1 MFAVYIIITDEV
13 VEVVHRVQSGRETD
27 CSTIAKLMSCTV
39 KASSCHY
46 RITSISAADAYV
58 CLINQF
64 TSLNGVTHLK
74 NDQEHSSFGDILEDT
89 KTLPNPLRSTLIDIT
104 KTLKEASFGV
114 NDSDS
119 ERLGSAPAPTVLP
132 LPVTP
137 PIPALLPLPEVLPT
151 SMLPPGDLGA
161 SAPTPPEPEPEPERS
176 DVRVVENLSEGVSAE
191 LSQTSTS
198 ADVTL
203 LHSSLAPGRGAVRE
217 SSDLSTETVPTATDG
232 REGKGLSALSAPTTS
247 DDSDRGQGGKR
258 CGDAE
263 LAECS
268 LEESSPEAGPEI
280 STSILHGVTHS
291 NHVPSPGRN
300 PRPKGGSLSHPT
312 PSSSSTFSSSSA
324 PITHVVSLSYD
335 ESRYHSNC
343 IPRALLGRFGRPV
356 LPADAHDDS
365 LCQPDGDALAVVETQ
380 THAGKGTDVE
390 VEVEV
395 GTSEKVDLPLMME
408 NNDDDVITIEAK
420 GRFFIPGMYRTRV
433 ESCLVSKKRNPKQSS
448 SGCGML
454 LPSELQSRLGKWSM
468 ESDYALLEYINL
480 HGADDTSTTF
490 SQPGLVALP
499 KQFLSFRGSSMSE
512 MHLIDIQARIL
523 LFESLNKHFEE
534 LLPVMNILNDDPL
547 SLGAMIRKCNRYIFM
562 SVKQPLLDRVI
573 AATVITSGYEM
584 PVQLALDN
592 VQSMSSR
599 EKNGGSGSDVNCFVQ
614 AFRQLKKRESSVY
627 RHVFSTDRVFQISFV
642 GESGIDAGGV
652 FREGVSRIVEDLFSE
667 HFNLLLLSPNGKHE
681 VHSNMEKYIP
691 NPSFVDPLSI
701 QMFEFIGRL
710 MGMSLRVKLCLPFEF
725 PSLVWKKLAGEE
737 ATFEDLLG
745 VDAISCRLLMEIKN
759 CDNDG
764 IHDDVSFNIKYGGKL
779 RFVHIRSDG
788 IEEEL
793 ESGSKDRVVRYSN
806 RLQYCDMVEKAKL
819 TEFDQQ
825 INAIERGMAEVTPM
839 RYLKLFSWQQ
849 LETLVAGSPLF
860 DFNLWKLKTEAS
872 GLSAKTVDMFW
883 KVMASLT
890 AKEQSGFIR
899 FAWGRSRLPPPKD
912 FNTKMKLN
920 FGQGRLPVAH
930 TCFFSIE
937 LPEYAT
943 EEEMRTG
950 LLTAINFGVGG
961 ILMG

>member
-1 MFAVYIIITDEV
+1 M
-13 VEVVHRVQSGRETD
+13 HRVQLGRLID
-27 CSTIAKLMSCTV
+27 SSAVARHMAYTV

-46 RITSISAADAYV
+46 CITSMSAADTYL
-58 CLINQF
+58 CLVNQF
-64 TSLNGVTHLK
+64 TALSGGSYSRDDK
-74 NDQEHSSFGDILEDT
+74 DDSSSGDPLEVILS
-89 KTLPNPLRSTLIDIT
+89 LPNASKGIFADSGAQIA
-104 KTLKEASFGV
+104 LKKVS
-114 NDSDS
+114 DSDNGCFGS
-119 ERLGSAPAPTVLP
+119 SSAPTLTPT
-132 LPVTP
+132 PV
-137 PIPALLPLPEVLPT
+137 LLPLPLLPQALMT
-151 SMLPPGDLGA
+151 VSVPPGDPEVTT
-161 SAPTPPEPEPEPERS
+161 PTPHEQH
-176 DVRVVENLSEGVSAE
+176 DVRVVESFSQEVSAE
-191 LSQTSTS
+191 PSPASTAAVATPPLLSPIS
-198 ADVTL
+198 A
-203 LHSSLAPGRGAVRE
+203 SNGSRE
-217 SSDLSTETVPTATDG
+217 GIDLPTGTAASASHGGDLTELSTVCAATATD
-232 REGKGLSALSAPTTS
+232 
-247 DDSDRGQGGKR
+247 DSDSGGGVKN
-258 CGDAE
+258 CGTSAAE
-263 LAECS
+263 
-268 LEESSPEAGPEI
+268 GPEI
-280 STSILHGVTHS
+280 CDSSFRVVSDTPA
-291 NHVPSPGRN
+291 VPVF
-300 PRPKGGSLSHPT
+300 PKGSGRLLS
-312 PSSSSTFSSSSA
+312 PSSSSSFSSSA
-324 PITHVVSLSYD
+324 VPATHVMSLSSG

-343 IPRALLGRFGRPV
+343 IPRALIGPMRPV
-356 LPADAHDDS
+356 LPADPLDDNACQLDTLAH
-365 LCQPDGDALAVVETQ
+365 PE
-380 THAGKGTDVE
+380 AGSDVAA
-390 VEVEV
+390 EVEV
-395 GTSEKVDLPLMME
+395 GVGANEKNGGALTSDDS
-408 NNDDDVITIEAK
+408 DDDVITIEAK
-420 GRFFIPGMYRTRV
+420 GRFFIPGTYRTRI
-433 ESCLVSKKRNPKQSS
+433 ESCLVSKMKNPKQAIL
-448 SGCGML
+448 GCGMM
-454 LPSELQSRLGKWSM
+454 LPSETQNRLGKWSM
-468 ESDYALLEYINL
+468 QSDYALLEHINL
-480 HGADDTSTTF
+480 QTADETAKMF
-490 SQPGLVALP
+490 AQPGLIALP
-499 KQFLSFRGSSMSE
+499 KQFMTFRGSSMSE
-512 MHLIDIQARIL
+512 MHLIDIQTRIL

-534 LLPVMNILNDDPL
+534 LLPIINILNDDPL

-599 EKNGGSGSDVNCFVQ
+599 EKDGGSGTDVNCFVQ
-614 AFRQLKKRESSVY
+614 AFRQLKKRDSSVY

-691 NPSFVDPLSI
+691 NPSFTDPLSI

-725 PSLVWKKLAGEE
+725 PSLIWKKLVGEE

-745 VDAISCRLLMEIKN
+745 IDAISCRLLTEIRN

-764 IHDDVSFNIKYGGKL
+764 VHDDVSFNMKYGGKL
-779 RFVHIRSDG
+779 KFVYIRSDG
-788 IEEEL
+788 VEEEL

-806 RLQYCDMVEKAKL
+806 RIQYCDMVEKAKL
-819 TEFDQQ
+819 AEFDHQ
-825 INAIERGMAEVTPM
+825 ILAIERGMAEVTPM

-849 LETLVAGSPLF
+849 IETLVAGSPLF

-872 GLSAKTVDMFW
+872 GLSAKTVDLFW

-890 AKEQSGFIR
+890 SKEQSGFIR

-912 FNTKMKLN
+912 SNTKMKLN

>member
-1 MFAVYIIITDEV
+1 M
-13 VEVVHRVQSGRETD
+13 VEVVHRLQSGRVTD
-27 CSTIAKLMSCTV
+27 CSTIAKHMSCTV

-58 CLINQF
+58 CLVNQF
-64 TSLNGVTHLK
+64 TSLNGVTYLK
-74 NDQEHSSFGDILEDT
+74 NDQERSSSGDFLGDT
-89 KTLPNPLRSTLIDIT
+89 KALQNPLRSTLTDIT
-104 KTLKEASFGV
+104 ESLKEASVGV
-114 NDSDS
+114 SDSDT

-132 LPVTP
+132 RPVPP
-137 PIPALLPLPEVLPT
+137 PIPALLPLPVLLSTP
-151 SMLPPGDLGA
+151 MLPPGDLGA
-161 SAPTPPEPEPEPERS
+161 SVITPPEQC
-176 DVRVVENLSEGVSAE
+176 DVDVVENLLEGVSAE

-203 LHSSLAPGRGAVRE
+203 SHSSLAPGRGAVRE
-217 SSDLSTETVPTATDG
+217 SSDLSTETVLTVSDG
-232 REGKGLSALSAPTTS
+232 REGKGLPALSAPTTS
-247 DDSDRGQGGKR
+247 DDSGRDQGGKR

-268 LEESSPEAGPEI
+268 LEETFPEAGPEI
-280 STSILHGVTHS
+280 STAILHGVAHS
-291 NHVPSPGRN
+291 NHVPSPG
-300 PRPKGGSLSHPT
+300 PGPGPKGGSLSHPT
-312 PSSSSTFSSSSA
+312 LPFSSTFSSSSA

-343 IPRALLGRFGRPV
+343 IPRTVLGGFGRPV

-365 LCQPDGDALAVVETQ
+365 LCQPDGDTPIVVETQ
-380 THAGKGTDVE
+380 THAGKGTE
-390 VEVEV
+390 LEVEV
-395 GTSEKVDLPLMME
+395 GTSEKGDLPLLME
-408 NNDDDVITIEAK
+408 NNDDDAIAIEAK
-420 GRFFIPGMYRTRV
+420 GKFFIPGTYRTRV

-480 HGADDTSTTF
+480 HGRDDTSAVF

-523 LFESLNKHFEE
+523 LFESLNKHFED
-534 LLPVMNILNDDPL
+534 LLPIMNILNDDPL

-667 HFNLLLLSPNGKHE
+667 HFNLLLLSPNGKYE

-764 IHDDVSFNIKYGGKL
+764 IHDDISFNIKYGGKL
-779 RFVHIRSDG
+779 KFVHIRSDG

-793 ESGSKDRVVRYSN
+793 ETGSKDRVVRYSN

-872 GLSAKTVDMFW
+872 GLSAKTVDLFW